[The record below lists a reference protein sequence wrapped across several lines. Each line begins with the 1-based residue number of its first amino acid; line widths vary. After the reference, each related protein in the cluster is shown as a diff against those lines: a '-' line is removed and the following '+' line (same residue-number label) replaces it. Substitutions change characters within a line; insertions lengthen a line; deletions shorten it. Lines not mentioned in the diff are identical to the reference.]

1 MLVGRAPRQLS
12 PFGAELSTLSVRG
25 AYVVARAVA
34 QRAQSSSKGTVRGCV
49 GQGEKHTEWKA
60 YRAVVE
66 VCKGW
71 EMDGNVLSGIRTC
84 AASCRI

>member
-1 MLVGRAPRQLS
+1 MCAN
-12 PFGAELSTLSVRG
+12 
-25 AYVVARAVA
+25 
-34 QRAQSSSKGTVRGCV
+34 
-49 GQGEKHTEWKA
+49 TEWKA